1 MESKDKEDLLLERI
15 AQALQ
20 IAKLAVE
27 SDIKGDY
34 APAAASYKECL
45 EILET
50 DVLSAPEDNQRKM
63 FELVNTLNFPI
74 YLGRLT
80 NIEIVYKY

>member
-15 AQALQ
+15 TQALQ
-20 IAKLAVE
+20 IAKAAVE
-27 SDIKGDY
+27 SDTKGDY
-34 APAAASYKECL
+34 PVAASLYKECL

-63 FELVNTLNFPI
+63 FELVNHFDFEFNLA
-74 YLGRLT
+74 G
-80 NIEIVYKY
+80 